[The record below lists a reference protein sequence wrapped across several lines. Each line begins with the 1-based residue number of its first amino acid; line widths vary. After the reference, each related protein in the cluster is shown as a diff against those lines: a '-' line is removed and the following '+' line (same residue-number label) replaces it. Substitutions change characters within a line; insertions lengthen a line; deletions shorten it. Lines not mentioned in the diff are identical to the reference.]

1 MSHAFVER
9 RGNMKDWRAVA
20 AIAVA
25 LALATSSQAM
35 AVTISKSDAQ
45 RRVSQME
52 TDEGAL
58 IGKLP
63 ALAQIDQVVRDDCAQ
78 KVPGHASSDSFCTCG
93 AAVTISLWRSG
104 VDPKMI
110 DRLRDFLN
118 GAGTL
123 KAADFVKFEGPEL
136 YRPLCALA
144 TG

>member
-1 MSHAFVER
+1 MARHCGVS
-9 RGNMKDWRAVA
+9 WRVC
-20 AIAVA
+20 
-25 LALATSSQAM
+25 TSNLVSQATPG
-35 AVTISKSDAQ
+35 TISKSDAQ

-52 TDEGAL
+52 ADEGAL
-58 IGKLP
+58 VAKLP
-63 ALAQIDQVVRDDCAQ
+63 AIAQIDQVVRDDCAQ
-78 KVPGHASSDSFCTCG
+78 KVSGHTSSDSFCTCG

-118 GAGTL
+118 GTGTL
-123 KAADFVKFEGPEL
+123 KAADFVQFEGPEL